1 MLMHG
6 AQPKLILID
15 FILILF
21 LNLISLIIL
30 VLSLFV
36 VTQEALLR
44 CSRKTLWEMLNLINN
59 MELRLFLSSLIHIL
73 DHLGGEA

>member
-59 MELRLFLSSLIHIL
+59 MELRLFLSSLIDIL